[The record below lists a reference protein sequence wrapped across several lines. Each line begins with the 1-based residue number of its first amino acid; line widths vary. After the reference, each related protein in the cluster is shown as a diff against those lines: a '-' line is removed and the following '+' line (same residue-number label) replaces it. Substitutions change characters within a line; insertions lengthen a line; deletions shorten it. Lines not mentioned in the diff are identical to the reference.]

1 MPTTPIS
8 VSTGIQSATNTTIY
22 TVPVGRTAIVKAIS
36 GLNVSSGSVAL
47 TVSKVSGGQN
57 YVVVNNQQS
66 SFTAAT
72 GATERFN
79 ENVLTAPL
87 TLGAT
92 EQLKV
97 YTSNSSRY
105 AIPNVATGGTT
116 ADDGTNYG
124 LYANVFANGIYMVT
138 GYYGG
143 GAYVATSTDAITWTQ
158 RTAAAPFFSQLN
170 LLSCNGSIWVATDN
184 NNSQGT
190 VIYSSDNGVT
200 WALATFVS
208 AARNVVSL
216 INNGSTFLLSDN
228 NGRIYSSTNGST
240 WTENTSFNTASL
252 NAGQVYNLGWTGAD
266 WVVGCQY
273 GALTSSDLTTWSGYV
288 GINLSRQISDVQ
300 ATSYSLAYNRYY
312 SSRNTAS
319 VPNIFSSSNGYVW
332 TNLSSS
338 SFTPFKVNCA
348 GANTVLIAVGSS
360 GGTSVF
366 RSTDGATFATATTV
380 SSYTGPM
387 IGLDNGVFL
396 TMLNAGS
403 NDACMLSTDPTVSVG
418 TSRGATITPF
428 TLNSAAAD
436 PVSGKWVGIGNNN
449 TNIYAIGGTSSTN
462 IGSAYNLALSTAT
475 YGIPTSVCWSAVD
488 GYFYMVTD
496 GGAILRSQQ
505 YGSGWTVQ
513 ATAIGTS
520 NATTTIKAIGT
531 TLYLASSSVSTSVF
545 TSSTLNGGTTWAQ
558 YNYNSLPNSSAY
570 RGVGSVGAGGSYYGT
585 AFATNGT
592 DLVWNNT
599 IGVTFALTPS
609 ISRNGMRL
617 PYQRAIGAIQTVN
630 SNQFMYGGNDN
641 STYGAMFGYFTSTNL
656 TTTYGTYV
664 TMSGQVGQIGVLP
677 NRFNYIG
684 GVYYLSN
691 NLNDSKLYNGTS
703 TINIPNSGFET
714 GTTYAGINLVSPSN
728 GWMFD
733 GTNLVATQSNG
744 KLNAVSKTTTPS
756 NFLYA
761 ATVTASIVEIS

>member
-8 VSTGIQSATNTTIY
+8 VSTGIQGQVNTTVY
-22 TVPVGRTAIVKAIS
+22 TVPAGRTAIVKSVS
-36 GLNVSSGSVAL
+36 GQNVQSGSVSL
-47 TVSKVSGGQN
+47 TVSKNISGQN
-57 YVVVNNQQS
+57 YVVVNNQS
-66 SFTAAT
+66 GYYTAAT

-79 ENVLTAPL
+79 ENALTAPL
-87 TLGAT
+87 TLGAN

-97 YTSNSSRY
+97 YTGTGNKY
-105 AIPNVATGGTT
+105 ALPNVATGGTT
-116 ADDGTNYG
+116 ADDGSNYG
-124 LYANVFANGIYMVT
+124 LFTNVFANGIYMVT

-200 WALATFVS
+200 WALATFVG

-252 NAGQVYNLGWTGAD
+252 NAGQVYNLGWTGTD

-273 GALTSSDLTTWSGYV
+273 GALTSSNLTTWSGYV
-288 GINLSRQISDVQ
+288 GVNLSRQISDVQ

-312 SSRNTAS
+312 TSRNTAS

-332 TNLSSS
+332 TTLSSS

-366 RSTDGATFATATTV
+366 RSTDGATFATATVV
-380 SSYTGPM
+380 SSYGGPM

-396 TMLNAGS
+396 TMLNAGT
-403 NDACMLSTDPTVSVG
+403 NDACMLSTDPTVSVN

-436 PVSGKWVGIGNNN
+436 PVSGKWVGIGHNS

-462 IGSAYNLALSTAT
+462 IGSAYNFGLATGA
-475 YGIPTSVCWSAVD
+475 YGIPSSVCWSAVD
-488 GYFYMVTD
+488 GYFYMITD
-496 GGAILRSQQ
+496 TGYVFRSQQ
-505 YGSGWTVQ
+505 YGSGWSIQ
-513 ATAIGTS
+513 ATSVGVS
-520 NATTTIKAIGT
+520 NATSVIKAVGT
-531 TLYLASSSVSTSVF
+531 TLYVVSSSQSNSVF
-545 TSSTLNGGTTWAQ
+545 TSSTLNGGASWQQ
-558 YNYNSLPNSSAY
+558 YNYSSLPNGQAY
-570 RGVGSVGAGGSYYGT
+570 RNVGSVGAGGSYYGT
-585 AFATNGT
+585 ALATNGT
-592 DLVWNNT
+592 DLVWNSTN
-599 IGVTFALTPS
+599 GLSFALTPS
-609 ISRNGMRL
+609 ISRNGMRM
-617 PYQRAIGAIQTVN
+617 PYQRAIGTIQTVN
-630 SNQFMYGGNDN
+630 SNQFMYGGVDN

-664 TMSGQVGQIGVLP
+664 TMSNQVGQIGVLP

-684 GVYYLSN
+684 GVYYLTNTLQDGQIYS
-691 NLNDSKLYNGTS
+691 GTS
-703 TINIPNSGFET
+703 TINIPNNGAGT
-714 GTTYAGINLVSPSN
+714 GSSFAGVSVVNPSN
-728 GWMFD
+728 GWAID

-744 KLNAVSKTTTPS
+744 KLNSVCKTTTPT